1 MPLQKEAKPQV
12 SSMNLRL
19 ALPSTATP
27 EGVGELDLAAT
38 LFASDDVD
46 AQDVQV
52 LICWP
57 GGSYGRDYWDVHV
70 PGRTGYSFAEHMT
83 AQGFIVITADPLG
96 VGDSGRPED
105 GTLCTYEALADAAHG
120 AVQVIRAALGD
131 GTLVRNLP
139 PVASPKIIGVGH
151 SIGGGLVAIQQA
163 RWGSYD
169 GIAVLGFTHGAK
181 DRSVDNADDPT
192 FRATAVEQAKGF
204 WGDQWEARYGVVDKS
219 PHQVWLNGPEAPADI
234 VAADNANPSSGL
246 LRRMSM
252 LSMSASPAPMQPSR
266 CACDDRLWGVRHCGT
281 PA

>member
-1 MPLQKEAKPQV
+1 
-12 SSMNLRL
+12 
-19 ALPSTATP
+19 
-27 EGVGELDLAAT
+27 
-38 LFASDDVD
+38 
-46 AQDVQV
+46 
-52 LICWP
+52 
-57 GGSYGRDYWDVHV
+57 
-70 PGRTGYSFAEHMT
+70 MT

-120 AVQVIRAALGD
+120 AVQVIRAGLGD

-169 GIAVLGFTHGAK
+169 AIAVLGFTHGAK
-181 DRSVDNADDPT
+181 DRAVDNADDPT

-234 VAADNANPSSGL
+234 VAADNANSVVWAAETYVDALQVGFSGAYAAKVAAPVMIAFGDFDIAERPRDEVGFYKSSDDITLFVLAGSYHCHNFQEGRVTL
-246 LRRMSM
+246 W
-252 LSMSASPAPMQPSR
+252 
-266 CACDDRLWGVRHCGT
+266 DRLGAWAREVLA
-281 PA
+281 PALLASS